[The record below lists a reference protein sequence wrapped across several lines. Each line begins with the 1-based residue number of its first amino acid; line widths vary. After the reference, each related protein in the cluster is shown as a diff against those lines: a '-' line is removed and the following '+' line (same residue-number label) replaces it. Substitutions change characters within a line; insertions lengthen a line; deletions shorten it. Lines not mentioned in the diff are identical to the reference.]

1 MVYYC
6 LTNII
11 VIVKTCDT
19 WVQQAAVCL
28 GQVFCPD
35 TWRHPGSRICMI
47 MSQRQGHNYIQSTWH
62 THIHYLCINIY
73 IYTCTLYILLC
84 RFIVITMFIQY
95 IITNSVCIYI
105 YAHAYSMC
113 PLMFLDTH
121 GVPATAFSTCDKQ
134 GCACKLRPQ
143 ARQLIERTCFPQK
156 IWLFLYLCAY
166 KYLDVS
172 TTMLY
177 EVNVYLR
184 ISKVCVL
191 FCFPKF
197 GSSLFILMW
206 LFCANERYGIFI
218 CICCMH
224 VFA

>member
-1 MVYYC
+1 MTRGYSRQPCVWDRFFVQTLGDTQGPAYVWLC
-6 LTNII
+6 LNDKVII
-11 VIVKTCDT
+11 IYNQHDI
-19 WVQQAAVCL
+19 
-28 GQVFCPD
+28 
-35 TWRHPGSRICMI
+35 HI
-47 MSQRQGHNYIQSTWH
+47 YI
-62 THIHYLCINIY
+62 IYVLIY
-73 IYTCTLYILLC
+73 IYIHVHYILLY

>member
-105 YAHAYSMC
+105 YICTCIFHVSPDVFRYTWSARHRLFNMWQARLCLQASTTGPTADWAHMFSTKDMTVSLSMC
-113 PLMFLDTH
+113 I
-121 GVPATAFSTCDKQ
+121 Q
-134 GCACKLRPQ
+134 ILRCIYNH
-143 ARQLIERTCFPQK
+143 A
-156 IWLFLYLCAY
+156 IWSKC
-166 KYLDVS
+166 
-172 TTMLY
+172 
-177 EVNVYLR
+177 
-184 ISKVCVL
+184 ISKD
-191 FCFPKF
+191 
-197 GSSLFILMW
+197 I
-206 LFCANERYGIFI
+206 
-218 CICCMH
+218 
-224 VFA
+224 